1 MTATGA
7 ICTRKV
13 LFRKAEFVP
22 QCDAIIAVEA
32 KVSDFQHKL
41 CKMSTNRLSQA
52 VRIEVGRHISLLTKA
67 EVD

>member
-13 LFRKAEFVP
+13 LCRKAESLP
-22 QCDAIIAVEA
+22 HCDAIIAVEA
-32 KVSDFQHKL
+32 KVSNFQPKL
-41 CKMSTNRLSQA
+41 CTMNTNRLSQA
-52 VRIEVGRHISLLTKA
+52 VRIEVGRQISLPIQA